1 MAKHEE
7 PSRLGQRA
15 LRKSALS
22 YLSAQERKK
31 YELAQELGLLER
43 VKDVGWAGLSAKETG
58 RIGGLIGQ
66 GNRKRPPQP

>member
-1 MAKHEE
+1 MTPKSDLKPQPPLEFLTSKE
-7 PSRLGQRA
+7 RA
-15 LRKSALS
+15 
-22 YLSAQERKK
+22 K

-66 GNRKRPPQP
+66 ESRRRVKAP

>member
-1 MAKHEE
+1 MAKDRE
-7 PSRLGQRA
+7 PKSLGQSA

-31 YELAQELGLLER
+31 YEIARDLGLLER
-43 VKDVGWAGLSAKETG
+43 VKDVGWAGLTAKETG

-66 GNRKRPPQP
+66 GNRRQPPAP

>member
-1 MAKHEE
+1 MAMQEE
-7 PSRLGQRA
+7 PKGSGQRA
-15 LRKSALS
+15 LHKGALS

-31 YELAQELGLLER
+31 YELAQELGLLDR

-66 GNRKRPPQP
+66 GNRRRRPQ